1 MLDYPMKV
9 VYRKKIRIV
18 AACVTILTA
27 GLMLRMG
34 LLMLFRADYYTE
46 KATQLHQRERYIKAK
61 RGVIYDRNGV
71 VLADNKTVCTIS
83 VIHNQITDPELVIRT
98 LSQMLSLSEEA
109 VRRKVE
115 KVTAREII
123 RTNVEKEIGDALRR
137 LHLGGVKVDEDYR
150 RYYPYGETASKV
162 LGFTGGDNQGIIG
175 LEVKYEELLRG
186 TDGSILTM
194 TNAAGIELDAAR
206 EERIDPIPG
215 NDLVLS
221 LDINIQRYAQQAA
234 EKVREEKK
242 AKQVS
247 LIVMR
252 PDNGEILAMVNV
264 PEFNLNEP
272 FVLPE
277 GTVVADE
284 AQRQEAL
291 NAMWRNACISDTY
304 EPGSA
309 FKIITMAAALEEGV
323 VTLADNFHCPGYRVV
338 DDRRIRCHKVVG
350 HGAET
355 FLQGAM
361 NSCNP
366 VFIDVGLRL
375 GVERYYHYFETF
387 GLAQRTGV
395 DLPGEAGTIMHRPE
409 NMKNVE
415 LATVSFGQS
424 FQITPIRM
432 LATVASLINGGKP
445 VTPHLGVKMSGQ
457 DGNEINLF
465 TSGKEK
471 HIISEDTVQKLRY
484 ILEQVVEAGTG
495 SKAYLAGFHVG
506 GKTATSEKLPRGS
519 GRYIASFV
527 GFAPAD
533 DPKVVALVAI
543 DEPEGIYYGGTIAAP
558 VIADVFENI
567 LPYLGIAE
575 DEAQKNGQ

>member
-1 MLDYPMKV
+1 MLYYPMKV
-9 VYRKKIRIV
+9 VYRKKIRI
-18 AACVTILTA
+18 AAGLVTLIML

-34 LLMLFRADYYTE
+34 YLMLFRAEYYTAR
-46 KATQLHQRERYIKAK
+46 ATQLHQRERYLKAK
-61 RGVIYDRNGV
+61 RGVIYDRNGNI
-71 VLADNKTVCTIS
+71 LADNKTVCTIS
-83 VIHNQITDPELVIRT
+83 VIHSQIAEPELVIQT
-98 LSQMLSLSEEA
+98 LSDALSLSEET

-123 RTNVEKEIGDALRR
+123 RTNVEKEVGDALRR
-137 LHLGGVKVDEDYR
+137 LHLAGVKVDEDYR
-150 RYYPYGETASKV
+150 RYYPYGEAASKV
-162 LGFTGGDNQGIIG
+162 LGFTGIDNQGIIG

-186 TDGSILTM
+186 IDGSILTM
-194 TNAAGIELDAAR
+194 TNAGGIELDAER
-206 EERIDPIPG
+206 EERVEPIPG

-221 LDINIQRYAQQAA
+221 LDINIQQYAQQAA
-234 EKVREEKK
+234 EKVMEEKK

-272 FVLPE
+272 FALPA
-277 GTVVADE
+277 GTSVTDE
-284 AQRQEAL
+284 KQRQEAL

-323 VTLADNFHCPGYRVV
+323 VTLTDNFHCPGYRVV
-338 DDRRIRCHKVVG
+338 DDRRIRCHKVIG
-350 HGAET
+350 HGSET

-387 GLAQRTGV
+387 GLTKRTGI

-424 FQITPIRM
+424 FQITPVRM
-432 LATVASLINGGKP
+432 LATVASLINGGRS
-445 VTPHLGVKMSGQ
+445 VTPHLGVRVPGH

-465 TSGKEK
+465 TSEEEK

-533 DPKVVALVAI
+533 DPQVVALIAI

-558 VIADVFENI
+558 VIAEVFENI

-575 DEAQKNGQ
+575 DEAQKNG